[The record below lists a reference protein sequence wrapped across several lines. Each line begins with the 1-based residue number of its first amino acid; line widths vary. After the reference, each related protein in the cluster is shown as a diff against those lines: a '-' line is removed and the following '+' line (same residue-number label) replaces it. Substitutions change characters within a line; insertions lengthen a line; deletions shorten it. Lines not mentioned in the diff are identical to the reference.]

1 MAAQLVGKARDKHCV
16 SRSTTEAEYMALSS
30 AAQEAVWLRRL
41 LNDIGLTQETP
52 SLIYEDNRGAIQL
65 SKNAKFHNRT
75 KHIDISVH
83 FVQEKV
89 NDQVINVDNCQTED
103 MMADIMTK
111 PVSKVKFEKFRS
123 MMGIEEIK

>member
-1 MAAQLVGKARDKHCV
+1 
-16 SRSTTEAEYMALSS
+16 MALIS

-83 FVQEKV
+83 FV
-89 NDQVINVDNCQTED
+89 
-103 MMADIMTK
+103 
-111 PVSKVKFEKFRS
+111 
-123 MMGIEEIK
+123 

>member
-1 MAAQLVGKARDKHCV
+1 
-16 SRSTTEAEYMALSS
+16 MALSS

-75 KHIDISVH
+75 KHIDISFH
-83 FVQEKV
+83 FVREKV
-89 NDQVINVDNCQTED
+89 NDQVINCQTED
-103 MMADIMTK
+103 IMADIMTK

-123 MMGIEEIK
+123 MMGIGEIK